1 MRTWKQRGGAL
12 VFGAVL
18 AGLVMGADASVATA
32 AAAAPATTTTAAA
45 AGPAGIVTRPV
56 AVITMVRIRDLMSA
70 ADRQLYRQQIRDA
83 RDAAARQ
90 RVHGQW
96 MERLQARAA
105 EHGVVMIV
113 EARTPAPERRLV
125 ETARPVGPTAAPAPV
140 VAPPPPRAP

>member
-1 MRTWKQRGGAL
+1 
-12 VFGAVL
+12 
-18 AGLVMGADASVATA
+18 
-32 AAAAPATTTTAAA
+32 
-45 AGPAGIVTRPV
+45 
-56 AVITMVRIRDLMSA
+56 MSA

-113 EARTPAPERRLV
+113 EARTPAPERRLI
-125 ETARPVGPTAAPAPV
+125 ETARPAGSTVAPAPV
-140 VAPPPPRAP
+140 APPPPPRAP